1 MNGSRA
7 GWKWEGEKAINFFA
21 SVLICFKFDL
31 IKYKEKDLHL
41 SPEKKTCEELSRE
54 TNCPGQSSWW
64 SHISFFAKRS
74 HVKITY
80 IYNHGG
86 MVSLN
91 RTIFAGGIALDTNW
105 LNQSLW
111 NLVQSNLYITAT
123 LRNRAIKA
131 LSSNIN
137 TLNKI

>member
-1 MNGSRA
+1 MVPELGGSERERKLLIFLHPSSFVLNSTLLSTKKRTFTCPLKKKPA
-7 GWKWEGEKAINFFA
+7 KNCLVKRIAQA
-21 SVLICFKFDL
+21 SLVDGVT
-31 IKYKEKDLHL
+31 YH
-41 SPEKKTCEELSRE
+41 
-54 TNCPGQSSWW
+54 
-64 SHISFFAKRS
+64 FFAKRS

-86 MVSLN
+86 LLSLN
-91 RTIFAGGIALDTNW
+91 RTIFAEGIALDTNW